1 MEEELKISYKN
12 RSKQRYLKP
21 NKNIEDLTAINELLT
36 QYLSLE
42 SKNEIQS
49 FLNENNFIKIYN
61 SLFLIN
67 DKQNLIELYSH
78 INQKLIKLINQK
90 LKSVEENKDNIEY
103 IMQVINYINIIEK
116 KIKNIKS
123 ILITCTSR
131 FDSDLI
137 KSMNDNLDISS
148 IISKENDNFIKFT
161 ENSEEVFLNC
171 LNKENLEKE
180 KLYISI
186 FQFINITK
194 ILSNHKKLEIFSDK
208 IVDIIIKQ
216 SKYDKIYEEML
227 KDLNQKIS
235 DGNNFQTNFINS
247 YFNSIYN
254 EIEQNYIIFL
264 KIFGE
269 KEANKYKEKIIKIYI
284 FDKLINDIFKNEKLL
299 KIIVIEKNYDILKI
313 IESKTRQ
320 SLKLT
325 KEFINSLFNILINDF
340 ENKIHIPSQINDIS
354 KGLEYIEQILLK
366 IMELNSIFKEVFNE
380 NRKVQLKF
388 HETLIKL
395 ISSKKSAAL
404 EYLMSIYVN
413 EFLYKENKRNKFIFN
428 KAFIQLLSN
437 SDNKEN
443 FFKYHCKY
451 IIKRISNNN
460 FNLDI
465 ELAFQKFLKK
475 NIENRYMNGINRI
488 FKDIDDSKFINEAKS
503 SNYFYLFSFD
513 TLDKE
518 YDLLQIIDLEKQ
530 NIDILNPFKTYMDTY
545 NQIYPK
551 RKITLSQIFST
562 LEVIF
567 LNKYNL
573 VINYIQWYILQVIL
587 NQKSDKYCITYEKL
601 SQLIP
606 FKPQNKIYLKVYI
619 NSLIDMKIL
628 IKQSNNLI
636 KNDFNSED
644 IIQINLNFTTNKN
657 NILCFIKPNAEIK
670 ALLKRINQMES
681 EQKENQEKNYI
692 KNYKVN
698 AIKENAGRIID
709 CVIIQI
715 LKALEKGEKMNEKDL
730 IINLI
735 KHKIIEDLQLRKYN
749 VIENLYIKERID
761 ILCKREIIQ
770 RQEDRNTNTIS
781 YSYC

>member
-21 NKNIEDLTAINELLT
+21 NKNIEDLTVISELFT

-49 FLNENNFIKIYN
+49 FLNGNNFIKIYN

-67 DKQNLIELYSH
+67 DKQNLIELYSQ

-103 IMQVINYINIIEK
+103 IMQVINYININEK

-340 ENKIHIPSQINDIS
+340 ENKIIIPKQINDIT

-395 ISSKKSAAL
+395 ISAKKSAAL
-404 EYLMSIYVN
+404 EYLLSIYVN

-428 KAFIQLLSN
+428 KAFIQLLTN

-451 IIKRISNNN
+451 IIKRISNNS

-488 FKDIDDSKFINEAKS
+488 FKDINDSKFINEAKS
-503 SNYFYLFSFD
+503 NNYFYLFSFD

-530 NIDILNPFKTYMDTY
+530 NIEILNPFKSYMDTY

-657 NILCFIKPNAEIK
+657 NILCFIKPNSEIK

-698 AIKENAGRIID
+698 AIKENSGRIID

-770 RQEDRNTNTIS
+770 RHEDRNSNTIS

>member
-12 RSKQRYLKP
+12 RPKQRYLKQ
-21 NKNIEDLTAINELLT
+21 NKNIEDLTVINELFT

-49 FLNENNFIKIYN
+49 FLNGNNFIKIYN

-78 INQKLIKLINQK
+78 INQKLVNLINQK

-103 IMQVINYINIIEK
+103 IMQVINYINIKEK

-171 LNKENLEKE
+171 LIKENLEKE
-180 KLYISI
+180 KLYLSI
-186 FQFINITK
+186 FKFINITK
-194 ILSNHKKLEIFSDK
+194 ILSNNKKVELFSDK

-254 EIEQNYIIFL
+254 EIEHNYIIFM

-404 EYLMSIYVN
+404 EYLLSIYIN

-698 AIKENAGRIID
+698 AIKENSGRIID

-770 RQEDRNTNTIS
+770 RHEDRNSNTIS

>member
-12 RSKQRYLKP
+12 RSKQRYLKQ
-21 NKNIEDLTAINELLT
+21 NKNIEDLTVISELFT

-49 FLNENNFIKIYN
+49 FLNGNNFIKIYN

-103 IMQVINYINIIEK
+103 IMQVINYINIMEK

-395 ISSKKSAAL
+395 ISAKKSAAL
-404 EYLMSIYVN
+404 EYLLSIYVN

-428 KAFIQLLSN
+428 KAFIQLLTN

-488 FKDIDDSKFINEAKS
+488 FKDINDSKFINEAKS
-503 SNYFYLFSFD
+503 NNYFYLFSFD

-530 NIDILNPFKTYMDTY
+530 NIEILNPFKSYMDTY

-657 NILCFIKPNAEIK
+657 NILCFIKPNSEIK

-698 AIKENAGRIID
+698 AIKENSGRIID

-770 RQEDRNTNTIS
+770 RHEDRNSNTIS

>member
-12 RSKQRYLKP
+12 RSKQRYLKQ
-21 NKNIEDLTAINELLT
+21 NKNIEDLTVISELFT

-49 FLNENNFIKIYN
+49 FLNGNNFIKIYN

-103 IMQVINYINIIEK
+103 IMQVINYINIMEK

-395 ISSKKSAAL
+395 ISAKKSAAL
-404 EYLMSIYVN
+404 EYLLSIYVN

-503 SNYFYLFSFD
+503 NNYFYLFSFD

-530 NIDILNPFKTYMDTY
+530 NIEILNPFKSYMDTY

-657 NILCFIKPNAEIK
+657 NILCFIKPNSEIK

-698 AIKENAGRIID
+698 AIKENSGRIID

-770 RQEDRNTNTIS
+770 RHEDRNSNTIS

>member
-1 MEEELKISYKN
+1 
-12 RSKQRYLKP
+12 
-21 NKNIEDLTAINELLT
+21 
-36 QYLSLE
+36 
-42 SKNEIQS
+42 
-49 FLNENNFIKIYN
+49 
-61 SLFLIN
+61 
-67 DKQNLIELYSH
+67 
-78 INQKLIKLINQK
+78 
-90 LKSVEENKDNIEY
+90 
-103 IMQVINYINIIEK
+103 
-116 KIKNIKS
+116 
-123 ILITCTSR
+123 
-131 FDSDLI
+131 
-137 KSMNDNLDISS
+137 
-148 IISKENDNFIKFT
+148 
-161 ENSEEVFLNC
+161 
-171 LNKENLEKE
+171 
-180 KLYISI
+180 LYISI

-325 KEFINSLFNILINDF
+325 KEFINSLFNILLNDF
-340 ENKIHIPSQINDIS
+340 ENKIIIPKQINDIT

-404 EYLMSIYVN
+404 EYLLSIYVN
-413 EFLYKENKRNKFIFN
+413 EILYKEKKRNKFIFN

-465 ELAFQKFLKK
+465 ELEFQKFLKK
-475 NIENRYMNGINRI
+475 NIENRYMNGVNRI
-488 FKDIDDSKFINEAKS
+488 FKDIEDSKFINEAKS

-530 NIDILNPFKTYMDTY
+530 NYEILNPFKSYMDTY

-562 LEVIF
+562 LEIIF

-573 VINYIQWYILQVIL
+573 IVNYIQWYIMQIIL
-587 NQKSDKYCITYEKL
+587 KQKDDNYCITYEKL

-606 FKPQNKIYLKVYI
+606 FKPEKKI
-619 NSLIDMKIL
+619 
-628 IKQSNNLI
+628 
-636 KNDFNSED
+636 
-644 IIQINLNFTTNKN
+644 
-657 NILCFIKPNAEIK
+657 
-670 ALLKRINQMES
+670 
-681 EQKENQEKNYI
+681 
-692 KNYKVN
+692 
-698 AIKENAGRIID
+698 
-709 CVIIQI
+709 
-715 LKALEKGEKMNEKDL
+715 
-730 IINLI
+730 
-735 KHKIIEDLQLRKYN
+735 
-749 VIENLYIKERID
+749 
-761 ILCKREIIQ
+761 
-770 RQEDRNTNTIS
+770 
-781 YSYC
+781 

>member
-21 NKNIEDLTAINELLT
+21 NKNIEDLTVISELFT

-49 FLNENNFIKIYN
+49 FLNGNNFIKIYN

-103 IMQVINYINIIEK
+103 IMQVINYININEK

-395 ISSKKSAAL
+395 ISAKKSAAL
-404 EYLMSIYVN
+404 EYLLSIYVN

-428 KAFIQLLSN
+428 KAFIQLLTN

-488 FKDIDDSKFINEAKS
+488 FKDINDSKFINEAKS
-503 SNYFYLFSFD
+503 NNYFYLFSFD

-530 NIDILNPFKTYMDTY
+530 NIEILNPFKSYMDTY

-657 NILCFIKPNAEIK
+657 NILCFIKPNSEIK

-698 AIKENAGRIID
+698 AIKENSGRIID

-770 RQEDRNTNTIS
+770 RHEDRNSNTIS